1 MQTERSGTQGP
12 LHTCTQ
18 NHVRLDH
25 VTTVCGFGLVR
36 IANAR
41 VKTSDVH
48 ACTGFSSMAT
58 WMRGVLRLAV
68 AKQRRGRPPHTR
80 TWAHRPRRCC
90 YWWPQPVQRIYLQ
103 CALQLVIYTCIYLC
117 TLMIDELIAFG
128 ISTFLDDI
136 LCTILSMTSEFL
148 S

>member
-48 ACTGFSSMAT
+48 ACTGFASMTT
-58 WMRGVLRLAV
+58 WMRGVASRGCQAKARPASAHAHMGSSPATLLLLVAPACAADLPPVRAAV
-68 AKQRRGRPPHTR
+68 S
-80 TWAHRPRRCC
+80 
-90 YWWPQPVQRIYLQ
+90 YIYL
-103 CALQLVIYTCIYLC
+103 Y
-117 TLMIDELIAFG
+117 
-128 ISTFLDDI
+128 
-136 LCTILSMTSEFL
+136 LSMHADD
-148 S
+148 